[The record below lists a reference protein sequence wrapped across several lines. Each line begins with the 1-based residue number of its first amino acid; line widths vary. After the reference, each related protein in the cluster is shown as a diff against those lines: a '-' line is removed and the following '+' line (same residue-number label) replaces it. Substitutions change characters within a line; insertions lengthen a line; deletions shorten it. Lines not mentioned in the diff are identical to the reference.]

1 MSTSDPFLPY
11 GEPPSDGDE
20 AARER
25 DLRDDPEDDT
35 AADVNEQADSGQD
48 PDAEQAAARERMH
61 AESTP
66 FRRPSPGDRLTAEQL
81 AAEEPAVEESA
92 VEESA
97 VEDSAA
103 DESSA
108 D

>member
-11 GEPPSDGDE
+11 GDPPSDADE

-35 AADVNEQADSGQD
+35 AADVNEQTDGGED

-81 AAEEPAVEESA
+81 AAEE
-92 VEESA
+92 
-97 VEDSAA
+97 SAA
-103 DESSA
+103 EETAAEESSA